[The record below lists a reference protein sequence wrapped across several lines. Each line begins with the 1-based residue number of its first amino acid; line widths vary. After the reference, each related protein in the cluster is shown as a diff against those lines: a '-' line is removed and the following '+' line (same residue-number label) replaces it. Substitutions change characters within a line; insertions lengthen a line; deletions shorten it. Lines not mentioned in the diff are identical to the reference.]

1 MNSSQQF
8 PFIESQDAFGV
19 VDFLPKLPIALSYR
33 QRSVSGIGL
42 LDTGASVNVL
52 PYGMGRDLGLVFFAE
67 FDVCFYQSQ
76 LKFEVRRK

>member
-8 PFIESQDAFGV
+8 PFVESQDAFGV

-52 PYGMGRDLGLVFFAE
+52 PYGMGRDLGLVWDEMTMALTLAGIGA
-67 FDVCFYQSQ
+67 VGG
-76 LKFEVRRK
+76 